1 MDEQQEIIQEFLV
14 ESNEMLTQLDQDFVE
29 LEQRPNDADL
39 LSSIFRTIHTI
50 KGACGFLG
58 FSILEAITH
67 RAENLLSQLR
77 DGERTLTP
85 DLTTLLLETF
95 DVVRGILVRIEDT
108 GAEGEETHEDLVN
121 RLQAVCDDATPE
133 QADERE
139 AARAEAMAALDA
151 LSAGE
156 LKATAESEQ
165 ASSEFE
171 EEQTAPVATVGGDPI
186 HVEASLN
193 EASAAEVGEAAVA
206 IERGQEPAAAI
217 ETASSNTK
225 DEADHDDH
233 PTHRSSIAESN
244 IRVSVDLLDGL
255 MNLVGELVLARN
267 QILQHA
273 ETRDDGGFTAT
284 SQRLNLIT
292 TELQANVMKTRM
304 QPIRVV
310 WNKLPRVVRDLGSS
324 FGKRIEL
331 EMEGADTE
339 LDKTIIEAIKDPL
352 THIVRNSC
360 DHGIETPDERVAAG
374 KPAQGVLSLRAF
386 HEGGQV
392 NIEIADD
399 GAGIDP
405 KRIKQKA
412 VEKGTLTRDQADRMS
427 DRESLDLIFAAGFS
441 TAAKVTN
448 VSGRGVGMDVV
459 RTNIERIGGSIELQ
473 SELGRGAVIRIK
485 IPLTLA
491 IIPALV
497 VTCSDECFA
506 IPQVN
511 LVELVRV
518 EDGHS
523 QGESAAAQG
532 IEWIHGTPVYRLRG
546 KLLPLVYL
554 SDALNLPASE
564 QASQGSLNIVVV
576 QADERSFGLV
586 VDTVQDTAEIVV
598 KPLGKLLKNISVYA
612 GATIMGDGRVALILD
627 VMGLA
632 RAGRV
637 VGENRTSAEPAA
649 ETTAIGAG
657 AQAVLLFRS
666 GTMDR
671 LAVPLALVDRLEE
684 FTAERIETSGG
695 RPAVQYRDR
704 ILPLIPLSERLGEG
718 KAEIAEDHAAQVL
731 VFSKGERR
739 AGLIVDEILDIV
751 DERIEMRPSSG
762 RDGVIGSSVVDGKI
776 TDFIDIKSLLEQTDQ
791 RWFEEES
798 GAGAARLLLVDDSAF
813 SRGLLRQRLEVAGYE
828 VFEARDADEAVRR
841 LRDLKIGVVAA
852 SLDWS
857 GDVYGLS
864 RRIRQQPDLAHVR
877 VLGLAENEPGEA
889 DERGEDLDACI
900 AASDH
905 TAVLASI
912 EQLATATAAAQIRQ
926 TAPAA

>member
-29 LEQRPNDADL
+29 LEQRPEDADL

-58 FSILEAITH
+58 FEILESITH

-77 DGERTLTP
+77 DGERKLTP
-85 DLTTLLLETF
+85 ELTTLLLETF
-95 DVVRGILVRIEDT
+95 DVVRGILLLIEET
-108 GAEGEETHEDLVN
+108 QAEGDNRHEDLVQ
-121 RLQAVCDDATPE
+121 RLQSVCDAAESPTEPAEPAVPVEPTPVE
-133 QADERE
+133 TTTTTTENAAETEARKPTKEELERQIEEALAANEARDKAEKEAKAAAE
-139 AARAEAMAALDA
+139 AAKAAEAA
-151 LSAGE
+151 
-156 LKATAESEQ
+156 Q
-165 ASSEFE
+165 AN
-171 EEQTAPVATVGGDPI
+171 EQTSAPVA
-186 HVEASLN
+186 
-193 EASAAEVGEAAVA
+193 AAKAKAD
-206 IERGQEPAAAI
+206 EP
-217 ETASSNTK
+217 E
-225 DEADHDDH
+225 DH
-233 PTHRSSIAESN
+233 PAHRSSIADSN

-267 QILQHA
+267 QILQYA
-273 ETRDDGGFTAT
+273 EGREDGEFTAT

-304 QPIRVV
+304 QPIRLV

-360 DHGIETPDERVAAG
+360 DHGIETPEARLAAG
-374 KPAQGVLSLRAF
+374 KPAHGVLSLRAF

-405 KRIKQKA
+405 EAIKRKA
-412 VEKGTLTRDQADRMS
+412 IEKGTLTADQASRMS
-427 DRESLDLIFAAGFS
+427 DREALDLVFAAGFS
-441 TAAKVTN
+441 TAKQVTN

-459 RTNIERIGGSIELQ
+459 RTNIERIGGSLELQ

-497 VTCSDECFA
+497 VTCSDERFA

-518 EDGHS
+518 EQGQT
-523 QGESAAAQG
+523 QGESGAAQG

-554 SDALNLPASE
+554 NEAVRLPASE
-564 QASQGSLNIVVV
+564 QAESGSLNIVVV
-576 QADERSFGLV
+576 QADEKSFGLV
-586 VDTVQDTAEIVV
+586 VDSVQDTAEIVV
-598 KPLGKLLKNISVYA
+598 KPLGKLLKSISVYA
-612 GATIMGDGRVALILD
+612 GATIMGDGHVALILD

-637 VGENRTSAEPAA
+637 IGEGRAHSEVAVDPVSTSVGS
-649 ETTAIGAG
+649 
-657 AQAVLLFRS
+657 QAVLLFRS
-666 GTMDR
+666 GGLDR
-671 LAVPLALVDRLEE
+671 LAVPLSLVDRLEE
-684 FTAERIETSGG
+684 FPADRIEQSGG
-695 RPAVQYRDR
+695 RPAVQYRNR
-704 ILPLIPLSERLGEG
+704 ILPLVPLSERLGEG
-718 KAEIAEDHAAQVL
+718 AAEISDEQAAQVL
-731 VFSKGERR
+731 VFSRGQRR
-739 AGLIVDEILDIV
+739 AGVIVDEILDIV
-751 DERIEMRPSSG
+751 DEHIEMRPSTG

-776 TDFIDIKSLLEQTDQ
+776 TDFIDVKSLLEQTDR
-791 RWFEEES
+791 RWFQDDS
-798 GAGAARLLLVDDSAF
+798 VDASARLLLMDDSAF

-841 LRDLKIGVVAA
+841 MRELKIGVAAA

-857 GDVYGLS
+857 GDVYALS
-864 RRIRQQPDLAHVR
+864 ERVRKQADLAHVR
-877 VLGLAENEPGEA
+877 VVGLAANEDEA
-889 DERGEDLDACI
+889 DAAAERGGALDACLTRTDH
-900 AASDH
+900 AA
-905 TAVLASI
+905 VVASI
-912 EQLATATAAAQIRQ
+912 EQLAAATAAGQAQE

>member
-14 ESNEMLTQLDQDFVE
+14 ESNEMLTQLDQDFIE
-29 LEQRPNDADL
+29 LEQRPDDEAL

-77 DGERTLTP
+77 DGERKLTP
-85 DLTTLLLETF
+85 ELTTLLLETF
-95 DVVRGILVRIEDT
+95 DVVRGILVLIEDKNNEGDDEHQDLVQRLQT
-108 GAEGEETHEDLVN
+108 VCDTKDSEAAGAEAEGDTGD
-121 RLQAVCDDATPE
+121 T
-133 QADERE
+133 E
-139 AARAEAMAALDA
+139 AAAAVEPSTTEPPA
-151 LSAGE
+151 TETETPAG
-156 LKATAESEQ
+156 AESESLATLIDEPVRPDGDEATD
-165 ASSEFE
+165 ASAPPPTAEVKAPAK
-171 EEQTAPVATVGGDPI
+171 APVAEPAKDE
-186 HVEASLN
+186 HD
-193 EASAAEVGEAAVA
+193 EAA
-206 IERGQEPAAAI
+206 G
-217 ETASSNTK
+217 
-225 DEADHDDH
+225 
-233 PTHRSSIAESN
+233 HRSSIADSN

-267 QILQHA
+267 QILQYA
-273 ETRDDGGFTAT
+273 ETREDGGFTAT

-292 TELQANVMKTRM
+292 TELQASVMKTRM
-304 QPIRVV
+304 QPIRLV

-360 DHGIETPDERVAAG
+360 DHGIETPEQRLAAG
-374 KPAQGVLSLRAF
+374 KPAHGVLSLRAF

-405 KRIKQKA
+405 EKIKQKA
-412 VEKGTLTRDQADRMS
+412 VDKGTLTVEQAARMS
-427 DRESLDLIFAAGFS
+427 DREALNLVFAAGFS
-441 TAAKVTN
+441 TAQQVTN

-459 RTNIERIGGSIELQ
+459 RTNIERIGGSLELQ
-473 SELGRGAVIRIK
+473 SEPGQGAVIRIK

-497 VTCSDECFA
+497 VTCSGERFA

-518 EDGHS
+518 DDGQS
-523 QGESAAAQG
+523 QGEAGAAQG

-554 SDALNLPASE
+554 SEALKLPTAERSE
-564 QASQGSLNIVVV
+564 SGSLNIVVV

-586 VDTVQDTAEIVV
+586 VDSVQDTAEIVV

-612 GATIMGDGRVALILD
+612 GATIMGDGNVALILD

-637 VGENRTSAEPAA
+637 IGDGRTQSEATTEP
-649 ETTAIGAG
+649 TTLGAG

-666 GTMDR
+666 GSMDR
-671 LAVPLALVDRLEE
+671 LAVPLSLVDRLEE
-684 FTAERIETSGG
+684 FAAERIENSGG
-695 RPAVQYRDR
+695 RPAVQYREK

-718 KAEIAEDHAAQVL
+718 AAKISQEHAAQVL

-762 RDGVIGSSVVDGKI
+762 REGVIGSSVVDGKI
-776 TDFIDIKSLLEQTDQ
+776 TDFIDIQSLLEQTDR
-791 RWFEEES
+791 RWFQEES
-798 GAGAARLLLVDDSAF
+798 DGGSARLLLMDDSAF

-828 VFEARDADEAVRR
+828 VFEARDAEEAVRR
-841 LRDLKIGVVAA
+841 LRELRIGVVAA

-857 GDVYGLS
+857 GDVYALNE
-864 RRIRQQPDLAHVR
+864 RIRKQPDLSHVR
-877 VLGLAENEPGEA
+877 VVGLAESEDEA
-889 DERGEDLDACI
+889 GAAAERDDRLDVCLARTDQ
-900 AASDH
+900 AS
-905 TAVLASI
+905 VLASI
-912 EQLATATAAAQIRQ
+912 EQLAAATSAEEAKE

>member
-14 ESNEMLTQLDQDFVE
+14 ESNEMLTQLDQDFIE
-29 LEQRPNDADL
+29 LEQRPEDADL

-77 DGERTLTP
+77 DGERKLTP
-85 DLTTLLLETF
+85 ELTTLLLETF
-95 DVVRGILVRIEDT
+95 DVVRGILVRIEET
-108 GAEGEETHEDLVN
+108 SGEGDDAHEDLVS
-121 RLQAVCDDATPE
+121 RLQTVCDQASDEPGTPE
-133 QADERE
+133 SD
-139 AARAEAMAALDA
+139 AAAQLAALEAEQLEA
-151 LSAGE
+151 LRAA
-156 LKATAESEQ
+156 KAKK
-165 ASSEFE
+165 
-171 EEQTAPVATVGGDPI
+171 
-186 HVEASLN
+186 
-193 EASAAEVGEAAVA
+193 AAEEKA
-206 IERGQEPAAAI
+206 P
-217 ETASSNTK
+217 
-225 DEADHDDH
+225 DEADAKDAGVAETGVAETGASDAPAPADAGAAKDADVTRKTTKRKDDGEHEDH
-233 PTHRSSIAESN
+233 PAHRSAIADSN

-267 QILQHA
+267 QILQYA
-273 ETRDDGGFTAT
+273 ESREDGGFSAT

-304 QPIRVV
+304 QPIRLV

-331 EMEGADTE
+331 QMEGADTE

-360 DHGIETPDERVAAG
+360 DHGIETPEQRLAAG
-374 KPAQGVLSLRAF
+374 KPAHGVLSLRAF

-405 KRIKQKA
+405 NKIKQKA
-412 VEKGTLTRDQADRMS
+412 IDKGTLTAEQAARMS
-427 DRESLDLIFAAGFS
+427 DREALNLVFAAGFS
-441 TAAKVTN
+441 TAQQVTN

-459 RTNIERIGGSIELQ
+459 RTNIERIGGSLELQ
-473 SELGRGAVIRIK
+473 SEVGKGAVIRIK

-497 VTCSDECFA
+497 VTCSGERFA

-518 EDGHS
+518 DDGHS
-523 QGESAAAQG
+523 QGETGATQG

-554 SDALNLPASE
+554 NEAVKLPTSE
-564 QASQGSLNIVVV
+564 QSQSGSLNIVVV

-586 VDTVQDTAEIVV
+586 VDSVQDTAEIVV
-598 KPLGKLLKNISVYA
+598 KPLGKLLKSISVYA
-612 GATIMGDGRVALILD
+612 GATIMGDGHVALILD

-637 VGENRTSAEPAA
+637 IGDGHAHSGEAP
-649 ETTAIGAG
+649 ETTTVGSG
-657 AQAVLLFRS
+657 EQAVLLFRAGS
-666 GTMDR
+666 MER
-671 LAVPLALVDRLEE
+671 LAVPLGLVDRLEE

-695 RPAVQYRDR
+695 RPAVQYRNR
-704 ILPLIPLSERLGEG
+704 ILPLIPLAERLGDG
-718 KAEIAEDHAAQVL
+718 AAEISEEHAAQVL
-731 VFSKGERR
+731 VFSKGQRR

-776 TDFIDIKSLLEQTDQ
+776 TDFVDIQSLLEQTDR

-798 GAGAARLLLVDDSAF
+798 TGGSARLMLMDDSAF

-828 VFEARDADEAVRR
+828 VFEARDPDEAIRR
-841 LRDLKIGVVAA
+841 IRELKIGVVAA
-852 SLDWS
+852 SLDWT
-857 GDVYGLS
+857 GDVYALS
-864 RRIRQQPDLAHVR
+864 ERIRRQPDLSHVR
-877 VLGLAENEPGEA
+877 VVGLAESEDEA
-889 DERGEDLDACI
+889 GAAAEREDHLDICLARTDH
-900 AASDH
+900 AS
-905 TAVLASI
+905 VLASI
-912 EQLATATAAAQIRQ
+912 EQLAAATSETEALD